1 MPQTW
6 LLVLSTIRYNTLVS
20 GSVQPAAG
28 DLLREARLRAGLS
41 QVVLARR
48 AGVTQSVVSAYE
60 SGARQPSLTT
70 LRRLVAAAGME
81 LSVRVRRPSLR
92 SRLTGPLGLRVRQH
106 RRQITGLAARLGA
119 SNVRVFG
126 SVARGEENADSDID
140 VLVDLAPEV
149 GLLGLAR
156 LEHELAVLLGA
167 PVEVIPASDLKPEV
181 AREVHV
187 EAVGL

>member
-1 MPQTW
+1 
-6 LLVLSTIRYNTLVS
+6 
-20 GSVQPAAG
+20 
-28 DLLREARLRAGLS
+28 
-41 QVVLARR
+41 
-48 AGVTQSVVSAYE
+48 
-60 SGARQPSLTT
+60 
-70 LRRLVAAAGME
+70 
-81 LSVRVRRPSLR
+81 
-92 SRLTGPLGLRVRQH
+92 LGLRVRQH

>member
-1 MPQTW
+1 M
-6 LLVLSTIRYNTLVS
+6 
-20 GSVQPAAG
+20 QPAAG